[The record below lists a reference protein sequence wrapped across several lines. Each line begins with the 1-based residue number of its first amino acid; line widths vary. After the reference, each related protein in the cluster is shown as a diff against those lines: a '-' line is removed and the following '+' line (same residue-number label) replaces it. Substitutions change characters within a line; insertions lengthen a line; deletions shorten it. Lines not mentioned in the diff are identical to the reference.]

1 MADQDRPTDSGAPPP
16 DIAGMSF
23 EQALQELEQ
32 LVRRLEAGEVTLDES
47 IQAYERGSQLKA
59 HCERKLSEA
68 QQKVETIARTAEGG
82 VATRPFEGNGG

>member
-1 MADQDRPTDSGAPPP
+1 MADEDRQTAPP
-16 DIAGMSF
+16 DVASMSF

-68 QQKVETIARTAEGG
+68 QQKVETIARAADGG
-82 VATRPFEGNGG
+82 VATEPFEGGGA